1 MRVRRVDAR
10 CALLY
15 EWLRYRVL
23 YVCYKVVIFWLKN
36 TTGVLVILTHI
47 KIVSTYFLHGA
58 FKVLSEVVF
67 YSFFF
72 VSEPDIFGF
81 AKYRAQTC

>member
-1 MRVRRVDAR
+1 MRVRRVDSR

-36 TTGVLVILTHI
+36 TTGVLVILTHTCFLI
-47 KIVSTYFLHGA
+47 SLVSFVFFSFCARSGFSVYFSLTTFDGSS
-58 FKVLSEVVF
+58 VRSC
-67 YSFFF
+67 
-72 VSEPDIFGF
+72 F
-81 AKYRAQTC
+81 AR